1 MTVDASDRVRGLGP
15 RARVVGRVA
24 LWVVVALVLFRGFG
38 AILAPP
44 ETKNSTSGPTGSG
57 RVVDDRVAA
66 VAVRVARDYFSDL
79 QEVARTGR
87 PAPDSRAVQAGQKVA
102 QAEVAGARRIDA
114 DRVVVTVECE
124 FASGRVLSL
133 AVPIRDTDGA
143 ASILGAPY
151 LIPTPASSFEPE
163 RGSPVTGPDADEIT
177 KLVGRFLGVYS
188 QASRSAD
195 LVYFVAPGSEVTPLG
210 GFETTGEPR
219 VAQLDEGETTRTVI
233 ASVRLRDRASG
244 VRYPLK
250 YRLELVKRQRWFVA
264 DVQGTSR

>member
-1 MTVDASDRVRGLGP
+1 MAVDVGERVRGFGP
-15 RARVVGRVA
+15 RLRVVGRVA
-24 LWVVVALVLFRGFG
+24 LWATVALLLIRGFG
-38 AILAPP
+38 AVIAAPS
-44 ETKNSTSGPTGSG
+44 TNNSIDQRAGSHGP
-57 RVVDDRVAA
+57 VEDRVA
-66 VAVRVARDYFSDL
+66 VIAVRFARDYFTDPRA
-79 QEVARTGR
+79 VARTGQ
-87 PAPDSRAVQAGQKVA
+87 PNPEGKAVRSGQEVA

-114 DRVVVTVECE
+114 NRVVVAVECE
-124 FASGRVLSL
+124 LASGRVLSL

-143 ASILGAPY
+143 ASVLGAPY
-151 LIPTPASSFEPE
+151 LIPTPASGFEPE

-177 KLVGRFLGVYS
+177 KLVGRFLGVYA

-219 VAQLDEGETTRTVI
+219 VTQLDDGETTRTVI

-250 YRLELVKRQRWFVA
+250 YRLELAKRQRWFVA

>member
-1 MTVDASDRVRGLGP
+1 MTVDASDRARGLGP

-24 LWVVVALVLFRGFG
+24 LWAVVVLLLFRGFG

-44 ETKNSTSGPTGSG
+44 ETKNSDSGPTGSG

-66 VAVRVARDYFSDL
+66 VAVRVARDYFTDPRA
-79 QEVARTGR
+79 VARTGR
-87 PAPDSRAVQAGQKVA
+87 PAPDSRAVQKVA
-102 QAEVAGARRIDA
+102 QAEVAGARRIGA
-114 DRVVVTVECE
+114 DRVVVTVECQL
-124 FASGRVLSL
+124 ASGRVLSL

-143 ASILGAPY
+143 ASVLGVPY
-151 LIPTPASSFEPE
+151 LIPTSPSSFEPE
-163 RGSPVTGPDADEIT
+163 RGSPLTGPDADEIT
-177 KLVGRFLGVYS
+177 KLVGRFLSVYA
-188 QASRSAD
+188 QASRPSD

-210 GFETTGEPR
+210 GFEAMGEPR
-219 VAQLDEGETTRTVI
+219 VTQLDEGETTRTVI